1 MRFEVCIKSP
11 IELEILTTLSIKLI
25 NKAIGFKRQTSA
37 ESKNML
43 TLVPTDKIRRLK
55 MFIIGNRISLTLPFG
70 MIGNSVSK
78 LHLTTT
84 HHTRLNRVQG
94 GH

>member
-1 MRFEVCIKSP
+1 M
-11 IELEILTTLSIKLI
+11 SIKLI

-55 MFIIGNRISLTLPFG
+55 MFIIGNRISLRWKRNTAFWNYLKF
-70 MIGNSVSK
+70 SE
-78 LHLTTT
+78 
-84 HHTRLNRVQG
+84 
-94 GH
+94 